1 MNFEEYQSA
10 HLFVLVGTN
19 PLPNYVA
26 IRLLRPAHGHVYL
39 VHTAETRVI
48 ADRLCA
54 ATGLKLGKEATKILV
69 TDASADEIVNKVH
82 QHAVGK
88 SELGLHYTGG
98 TKRMALYTQRAILNA
113 AARYGVAP
121 TLSYLDARTLSLYLE
136 KEGGNTHIL
145 PAALAVQ
152 PSTATL
158 LALHGCTA
166 SSTINVPIAGSIPGL
181 YPALL
186 QTPYEVFRQW
196 WDRAKHGMSGKMEQI
211 VLPQGALLAPLATYW
226 HGIETVGA
234 LAKQWQT
241 TVGELAR
248 WFDNLGLED
257 YTLWSLQQKQ
267 QTTKAHETAMNL
279 KAKEL
284 GFEFDVIALRGYQL
298 FAISCANADRKDQL
312 KLKLFEA
319 FVRAR
324 QMGGDE
330 ARVAVVCRAPAH
342 DHQRTP
348 GMIEQ
353 EIRNEWDREGKIRV
367 FGEEHLSAL
376 PDHLTDWLTKQL

>member
-1 MNFEEYQSA
+1 MSIN
-10 HLFVLVGTN
+10 
-19 PLPNYVA
+19 LPTYLYLLGQIHYPIHVA
-26 IRLLRPAHGHVYL
+26 IQLLRPASGHVYF

-54 ATGLKLGKEATKILV
+54 ATGLKAGKETTKIPV
-69 TDASADEIVNKVH
+69 TDASANEIISKVY
-82 QHAVGK
+82 QHATGK
-88 SELGLHYTGG
+88 TELGLHYTGG
-98 TKRMALYTQRAILNA
+98 TKRMALYTQQAILKA
-113 AARYGVAP
+113 ADQYGYLP
-121 TLSYLDARTLSLYLE
+121 TWSYLDARTLSLYIE
-136 KEGGNTHIL
+136 KAGGNTHIL
-145 PAALAVQ
+145 PAAFAVQ

-166 SSTINVPIAGSIPGL
+166 SSTLGTPIADYLTGL
-181 YPALL
+181 YPALV

-196 WDRAKHGMSGKMEQI
+196 WDKAKHGMRGRMEQI
-211 VLPQGALLAPLATYW
+211 VLPHGSLLAPLADYW
-226 HGIETVGA
+226 NGVETVGD
-234 LAKQWQT
+234 LASQWQT

-267 QTTKAHETAMNL
+267 QVTAVHETAMNL

-298 FAISCANADRKDQL
+298 FAISCANADKKDQL

-342 DHQRTP
+342 DSQRTP
-348 GMIEQ
+348 AVIEQ

-367 FGEEHLSAL
+367 FGEEHLPNLA
-376 PDHLTDWLTKQL
+376 DHLADWLTTQP